1 MIAQDSL
8 DSIGSLMPAVC
19 SPHVARSCFAAA
31 VFMHY
36 ARSSAS
42 KIKKYQNDPGI
53 SSNLC
58 MCFISAVSA
67 RWLNA
72 ACLEKELSH
81 LLHLATL
88 ANARAAQRVDWAV
101 SVDICVRICA
111 NRVTAYDHWPCNQQ
125 ILQTMKI
132 YENDG
137 HVYKENVAQSPV
149 VVSFAESHITF
160 YVEFQYVFSTY
171 TGGDNLARLLS
182 NYKPWLSKRW
192 FGLGKYVFYDV
203 LQHVTTKWVKIC
215 QNMKIVSEPVQ
226 WCGEKDASQKAWL
239 WNGRPRLQTPL
250 LVANPC
256 LQLCKLKGFV
266 TSINIL

>member
-1 MIAQDSL
+1 MI
-8 DSIGSLMPAVC
+8 PA
-19 SPHVARSCFAAA
+19 
-31 VFMHY
+31 Y
-36 ARSSAS
+36 L
-42 KIKKYQNDPGI
+42 Q
-53 SSNLC
+53 
-58 MCFISAVSA
+58 ISACASFLPFSA

-203 LQHVTTKWVKIC
+203 LQHVTKWVKIC

-226 WCGEKDASQKAWL
+226 WCGEKRCQSESLAVKRQASF
-239 WNGRPRLQTPL
+239 
-250 LVANPC
+250 ANPALSC
-256 LQLCKLKGFV
+256 EPMFA
-266 TSINIL
+266 TM